1 VILPALL
8 LAATVAQPPA
18 ALKDPFGPLYPIDA
32 EASYPA
38 AIFQWLDSLAQT
50 SVGKTIAAHRADFVR
65 RFGRATPDDAAAIER
80 FWRARLAH
88 EAASGSRSDLLG
100 IFCAAPTLQAGIRSA
115 SERLD
120 ADRRADLEA
129 AMAHFRPKFDE
140 VWAAGSVP
148 RGFLASLQ
156 GDPSTARLADL
167 LGRAARFFG
176 ADGAALSPKPRLVL
190 VPVPDGWGTHAQA
203 IGRQLLLEIRPDD
216 RLADQAAVIVHE
228 NVHFLWEAMPEERRR
243 GLEQVARGH
252 APHGAEAWDVLREA
266 LPTALGQ
273 GVADRA
279 FRPLDWSR
287 RAPWYDSPEVDAYAK
302 AIYPLVQQAVELGSY
317 FDAEFV
323 RLAVSRYPLRR
334 PTRRGP

>member
-1 VILPALL
+1 MIVPALL
-8 LAATVAQPPA
+8 LAAALAQPPA

-50 SVGKTIAAHRADFVR
+50 SVGKTIPAHRADYVR
-65 RFGRATPDDAAAIER
+65 RFGRATPEDAAAIER
-80 FWRARLAH
+80 FWKARLAH
-88 EAASGSRSDLLG
+88 EQATGSRSDLLG
-100 IFCAAPTLQAGIRSA
+100 IFCAAPTMEAGMRTA
-115 SERLD
+115 GERLS
-120 ADRRADLEA
+120 AERRADLEA
-129 AMAHFRPKFDE
+129 ALAHFQPKFDQI
-140 VWAAGSVP
+140 WSGGSIP
-148 RGFLASLQ
+148 RRFLGAMRD
-156 GDPSTARLADL
+156 DPSTAKLSDL

-203 IGRQLLLEIRPDD
+203 IGRQLLLEIRPGD

-228 NVHFLWEAMPEERRR
+228 NVHFLVEAMPEERRR
-243 GLEQVARGH
+243 GLERIAVAH
-252 APHGAEAWDVLREA
+252 APHGAEAWAVLREA

-279 FRPLDWSR
+279 FRPREWSR
-287 RAPWYDSPEVDAYAK
+287 RLPWYDTPEVDAYAK
-302 AIYPLVQQAVELGSY
+302 AIYPLVQQAIELGSY

-323 RLAVSRYPLRR
+323 RLAVELYPLR
-334 PTRRGP
+334 PPSRRSP